1 MSELDTHTDTELK
14 KDEVTTH
21 KTNVSALT
29 ILAWIFGIIF
39 LFAGL
44 INFFTK
50 PVTGLFEILAGLSI
64 FPPFWKTVKTKWGYG
79 LRRAYKVVLCIVL
92 LLISGAAYG
101 QSTTSSNAGKQTT
114 ATTENTTGQNNDSTS
129 KDTPTITPTEAPTDT
144 PKPTLTPQ
152 QIIANFEKD
161 AQTITV
167 ADIYKSPNSYK
178 GKSLIFTCSVSGFP
192 KDENGDVGALNC
204 DDPNAYGSNVQIGI
218 SKETDVT
225 KINENDLIKVYGLGA
240 GAMQGK
246 NAFGGDITT
255 GGIVG
260 LYINDLTTGYKNY

>member
-1 MSELDTHTDTELK
+1 MSELNSHADTEPK
-14 KDEVTTH
+14 KDEATTH
-21 KTNVSALT
+21 KTKVSALT
-29 ILAWIFGIIF
+29 ILAWIFACIF

-79 LRRAYKVVLCIVL
+79 LRRAYKVALCIVL

-101 QSTTSSNAGKQTT
+101 QSATQSNAGKQTT
-114 ATTENTTGQNNDSTS
+114 ATAGNTTEQKNSTPT
-129 KDTPTITPTEAPTDT
+129 DTPTITPTEAPTAT
-144 PKPTLTPQ
+144 PKPTLTPE

-161 AQTITV
+161 AQTVTV

-178 GKSLIFTCSVSGFP
+178 GKSLIFTCTVSGFP

-204 DDPNAYGSNVQIGI
+204 DDPNDYGSIDPSV
-218 SKETDVT
+218 
-225 KINENDLIKVYGLGA
+225 A
-240 GAMQGK
+240 C
-246 NAFGGDITT
+246 
-255 GGIVG
+255 
-260 LYINDLTTGYKNY
+260 